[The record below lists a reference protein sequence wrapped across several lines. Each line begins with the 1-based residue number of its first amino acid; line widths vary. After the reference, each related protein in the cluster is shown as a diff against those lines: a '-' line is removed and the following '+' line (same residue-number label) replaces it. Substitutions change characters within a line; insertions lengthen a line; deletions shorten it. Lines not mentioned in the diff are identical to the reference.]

1 MRNRLFRSVLVA
13 GFSAAA
19 ALGVLSG
26 VSGAKGGAQAVTEWP
41 SVGKTQLQAVTEWP
55 SAGKG
60 QVLAVT
66 EWPSVAVNPGA
77 AAGGAGS

>member
-13 GFSAAA
+13 GLSAVA

-26 VSGAKGGAQAVTEWP
+26 VSGAKSGVQAI
-41 SVGKTQLQAVTEWP
+41 TEWP
-55 SAGKG
+55 SAGKT
-60 QVLAVT
+60 QVQAIT
-66 EWPSVAVNPGA
+66 EWPSVAVNTGA